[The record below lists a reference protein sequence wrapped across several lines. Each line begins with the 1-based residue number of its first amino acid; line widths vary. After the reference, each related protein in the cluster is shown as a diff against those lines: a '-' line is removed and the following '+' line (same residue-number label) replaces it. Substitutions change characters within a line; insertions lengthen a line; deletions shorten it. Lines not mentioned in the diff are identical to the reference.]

1 MLKLIPPFFL
11 GVFFFVVLFLVR
23 EHLLLQLGAAG
34 SVLLPTVSGEDLG
47 VPQSASAE
55 GEPAHLSGRPV
66 PQYCQ
71 PEEESG
77 RHTTQEVHHAATQGE
92 W

>member
-1 MLKLIPPFFL
+1 MSYFNSTLFHILII
-11 GVFFFVVLFLVR
+11 VWK
-23 EHLLLQLGAAG
+23 HLLLQLGAAG
-34 SVLLPTVSGEDLG
+34 AVLLPAVSGKDFG
-47 VPQSASAE
+47 VPQPATAE
-55 GEPAHLSGRPV
+55 GEPAHLPGGPF

-77 RHTTQEVHHAATQGE
+77 RHTAQEVHHTTTQGE

>member
-1 MLKLIPPFFL
+1 MI
-11 GVFFFVVLFLVR
+11 LVR

-55 GEPAHLSGRPV
+55 GEPAHLPRGPL
-66 PQYCQ
+66 PQYRQ

-77 RHTTQEVHHAATQGE
+77 RHTTQEVHHKATQGE

>member
-1 MLKLIPPFFL
+1 MLKLIPPFFW
-11 GVFFFVVLFLVR
+11 GFFFVVLFLVR

>member
-1 MLKLIPPFFL
+1 MPYVI
-11 GVFFFVVLFLVR
+11 LVR

-34 SVLLPTVSGEDLG
+34 SVLLPTVSGEDLS
-47 VPQSASAE
+47 VPQSASTE
-55 GEPAHLSGRPV
+55 GEPAHLPGRPV

-77 RHTTQEVHHAATQGE
+77 RHTAQEVHHTATQGE